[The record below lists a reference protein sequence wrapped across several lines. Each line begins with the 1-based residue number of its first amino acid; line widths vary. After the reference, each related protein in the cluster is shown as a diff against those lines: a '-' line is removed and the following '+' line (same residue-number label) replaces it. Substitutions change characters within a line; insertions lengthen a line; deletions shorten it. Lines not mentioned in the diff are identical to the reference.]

1 MGESGRSRWS
11 DSAGVAP
18 VTYLAWRFL
27 NGTLSS
33 VKYSSLCGWLH
44 EKEYVIIV
52 VITNQCCVSQT
63 NDGSMY
69 HRREGWGWIC
79 CWYSAVRT

>member
-11 DSAGVAP
+11 DSAGVTP

-33 VKYSSLCGWLH
+33 VKYSF
-44 EKEYVIIV
+44 YVDSCARK
-52 VITNQCCVSQT
+52 NES
-63 NDGSMY
+63 
-69 HRREGWGWIC
+69 
-79 CWYSAVRT
+79 